1 MELRVLNWNIGG
13 AKVLEQKTKP
23 ERDNVKSEINQDL
36 MSLINDNRPDIVTLQ
51 EVVAYKQPGD
61 KDVIN
66 IIDVEKI
73 DKLGYKYFFIP
84 LIDSLGF
91 SSQAKWKK
99 ISKDSDWDENT
110 YFSQGNA
117 MLFHKEV
124 ALFPFW
130 DLSRPTEK
138 SPGKR
143 LLTILEQQKK
153 NPVPDFTCK
162 FDHDFQNLLV
172 EHIHLEGGVYF
183 GDRDTEPRA
192 ALVGHLILPSPVQN
206 DPKPIDVFIINIH
219 LVTIMKERVGIPAI
233 DTKAAELRIKQLD
246 VIFDGIISRYNSW
259 FEDGFPDRGKK
270 REPEDWETFKRHHPV
285 WLLCGDFNF
294 TESSHE
300 YSYILRRNF
309 IDTTPAE
316 RRDNITSN
324 SLGEKI
330 VHKGTKTS
338 GPRNPATLTL
348 DYIFAG
354 PKYVAFDPLF
364 SIQGMQNNK
373 VDHNITSSDHYPLIS
388 SIPLFMIRT

>member
-13 AKVLEQKTKP
+13 AKVLEQKTED
-23 ERDNVKSEINQDL
+23 ERDKVEKEINEDL
-36 MSLINDNRPDIVTLQ
+36 RSLIENNRPDIVTLQ
-51 EVVAYKQPGD
+51 EVAAYKQP
-61 KDVIN
+61 KHKNVIN
-66 IIDVEKI
+66 TINIEKI
-73 DKLGYKYFFIP
+73 GELGYKFFFIP

-117 MLFHKEV
+117 MLFHKDV

-130 DLSRPTEK
+130 DLSKPTEK
-138 SPGKR
+138 SPGIR

-162 FDHDFQNLLV
+162 FDHDFQNLLI

-192 ALVGHLILPSPVQN
+192 ALVGHIILDSPLPN
-206 DPKPIDVFIINIH
+206 DPKPIDVFVINIH
-219 LVTIMKERVGIPAI
+219 LVTTMKERVGIPMI

-259 FEDGFPDRGKK
+259 FEDGFPDRGVK
-270 REPEDWETFKRHHPV
+270 RSPEKSETFERHHPI

-294 TESSHE
+294 TENSHE
-300 YSYILRRNF
+300 YNYIIRRNF
-309 IDTTPAE
+309 VDTTPPS
-316 RRDNITSN
+316 RREDIIWQHGRSV
-324 SLGEKI
+324 E
-330 VHKGTKTS
+330 HKGTKAS
-338 GPRNPATLTL
+338 GSGNPATLTL

-354 PKYVAFDPLF
+354 PKYVSFDPLF
-364 SIQGMQNNK
+364 SVKRMHDNR

-388 SIPLFMIRT
+388 KIPLFMVR